1 MLSFIFMKKSP
12 GTKRITGKN
21 GREKVSDDGMFEI
34 ASDPQKHEGNQSIP
48 VSKDHYYHKMI

>member
-1 MLSFIFMKKSP
+1 MKKSP